1 MEYQLK
7 NNDDDEEE
15 ETAFLVYS
23 QNVVIDS
30 IKKSI
35 TVGNSNFYHEQFFAS
50 NIFRKLHKLNVS
62 PLVSF
67 RR

>member
-1 MEYQLK
+1 MEYQEK
-7 NNDDDEEE
+7 NNDDDEE
-15 ETAFLVYS
+15 TTFLVYS
-23 QNVVIDS
+23 QNFIIDPL
-30 IKKSI
+30 KKSI

-62 PLVSF
+62 PLISF